1 MPWHAS
7 LMAPA
12 SRRHFAVVMLVVIA
26 LAVYGVSRW
35 QKTEPAIGMRESR
48 SIASGVAPNYET
60 VSPKPAS
67 AVPPDTISRQ
77 KSLVQLH
84 AEFRESQR
92 CLNERVIVRANL
104 GNGSGTMPP
113 HIPGCDEMRIA
124 LRRLYEATRAAAQA
138 GDLDAQMCYLMQIAG
153 ERDTGFM
160 LSDVE
165 IAEYQSLAPQ
175 YVDAA
180 FKRGDWRVVDLLGF
194 HVVDS
199 PGLFVQLEQWK
210 DPLREYKAHH
220 LLLLGAGDVDPQ
232 DPDYWLPPVPIPE
245 STLSAQEIRDSD
257 AWAHEMYDKYFI
269 SQPKLMREPRVCTDQ
284 DATG

>member
-7 LMAPA
+7 LMAST
-12 SRRHFAVVMLVVIA
+12 SRRHFAVVMLVIIA
-26 LAVYGVSRW
+26 LAVYGISRW
-35 QKTEPAIGMRESR
+35 QKTQSAIGMRESR
-48 SIASGVAPNYET
+48 SIASGVAPNDET
-60 VSPKPAS
+60 VSPKSAS
-67 AVPPDTISRQ
+67 AVPSETVSGQ

-92 CLNERVIVRANL
+92 CLDERVTVRANL

-113 HIPGCDEMRIA
+113 HIPGCDELKSA
-124 LRRLYEATRAAAQA
+124 LRRLYESTRAAAQA

-153 ERDTGFM
+153 DRDTGFL

-165 IAEYQSLAPQ
+165 IAEYQSVAPQ

-194 HVVDS
+194 HVVDL

-232 DPDYWLPPVPIPE
+232 DPDYWLPALRVPE

-269 SQPKLMREPRVCTDQ
+269 SQPRLLEEPRVCTAQ
-284 DATG
+284 DAS

>member
-1 MPWHAS
+1 
-7 LMAPA
+7 
-12 SRRHFAVVMLVVIA
+12 
-26 LAVYGVSRW
+26 
-35 QKTEPAIGMRESR
+35 MRESR
-48 SIASGVAPNYET
+48 TIASAVALNDEN
-60 VSPKPAS
+60 VSPKSAS
-67 AVPPDTISRQ
+67 PVPTDTVPRQ
-77 KSLVQLH
+77 KFLVQLH

-92 CLNERVIVRANL
+92 CLDERVTVRANL

-113 HIPGCDEMRIA
+113 HIPGCDELKIA

-153 ERDTGFM
+153 DRDTGFM

-165 IAEYQSLAPQ
+165 VAEYQSLAPQ

-180 FKRGDWRVVDLLGF
+180 IKRGDWRVVDLLGF

-210 DPLREYKAHH
+210 DPSREYKAHQ

-232 DPDYWLPPVPIPE
+232 DTDLWLWQLRMPQSRQNWRLP
-245 STLSAQEIRDSD
+245 AQEIQDSD
-257 AWAHEMYDKYFI
+257 AWAQETYDKYFI
-269 SQPKLMREPRVCTDQ
+269 SQPKLLKEPRVCTAQ
-284 DATG
+284 DGS